1 MREAMPSS
9 ITFQKLGGSLICGK
23 RRMNLFS
30 RLVLRKKDPEHVRV
44 AKMLN
49 EMDPKNQFIVNAV
62 LCYVDSGYVNVRP
75 WNLQPLFVQAE
86 NIQPSVQIKQ
96 GPKPLKEDEELDEND
111 ARTIMQSL
119 KNFRA

>member
-1 MREAMPSS
+1 MREKKNEFVFT
-9 ITFQKLGGSLICGK
+9 IGFK
-23 RRMNLFS
+23 
-30 RLVLRKKDPEHVRV
+30 KKDPEHVRV

-49 EMDPKNQFIVNAV
+49 EMDPKNQFSVNAV

>member
-1 MREAMPSS
+1 MREKKNEFVFT
-9 ITFQKLGGSLICGK
+9 IGFK
-23 RRMNLFS
+23 
-30 RLVLRKKDPEHVRV
+30 KKDPEHVRV

-62 LCYVDSGYVNVRP
+62 LCYV
-75 WNLQPLFVQAE
+75 QPLFLQAE

>member
-30 RLVLRKKDPEHVRV
+30 RLVLRKRIR
-44 AKMLN
+44 N
-49 EMDPKNQFIVNAV
+49 MDPKNQFIVNAV